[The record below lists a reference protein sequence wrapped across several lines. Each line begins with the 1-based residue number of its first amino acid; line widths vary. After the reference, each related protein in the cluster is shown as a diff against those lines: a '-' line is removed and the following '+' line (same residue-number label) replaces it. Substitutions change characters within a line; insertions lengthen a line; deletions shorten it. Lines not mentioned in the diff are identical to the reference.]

1 MRRTPS
7 LSRCWRHFIAWSPFG
22 RLLRLISVVCLVAL
36 VAACAQRGAY
46 QGSASHSYAPTRYY
60 APPGPPGDPWG
71 PYIREAAGRY
81 GVPEQWVRAVMRQE
95 SGGREQ
101 AISSAGAMGLLQLMP
116 ATYDELRTR
125 YGLGQD
131 PFDPH
136 NNVLAG
142 TAYIRELSD
151 RYGAPGFLAAYNA
164 GPGRLDRYLAGS
176 AGLPDETVNYV
187 AAITPNL
194 GNSVPLSGPL
204 AVYASAGIQ
213 RRGTIAPTIASLAA
227 GCDPDAAYDPDH
239 PCRPLEQIAA
249 APAQETG
256 VGGCD
261 LDAAYDPAHPCR
273 PVARQAVYQEAAS
286 SGCDPDAAYDS
297 GRACPGG
304 SVPQPQPRPAPSS
317 TALGAAVYQG
327 GPSAASEGAWGIQ
340 VGAFSNP
347 DLARAVAES
356 ARAEAPAQLRSAM
369 VSWPPTSLG
378 GSVLYRARLI
388 HLSASAASDACTYLN
403 QRQLPCIVVQPTGS

>member
-1 MRRTPS
+1 MQCPNSSFDRPAARS
-7 LSRCWRHFIAWSPFG
+7 FWK
-22 RLLRLISVVCLVAL
+22 RLLRIAPIVCLVLL

-46 QGSASHSYAPTRYY
+46 QRSASRSYAPTRYY

-71 PYIREAAGRY
+71 PYIREAAGLY

-95 SGGREQ
+95 SGGQEQ
-101 AISSAGAMGLLQLMP
+101 AVSSAGAMGLMQLMP
-116 ATYDELRTR
+116 ATYEELRDR
-125 YGLGQD
+125 YGLGGD

-176 AGLPDETVNYV
+176 SSLPTETVNYV

-194 GNSVPLSGPL
+194 GSSVPLSGPL
-204 AVYASAGIQ
+204 AMYASNQ
-213 RRGTIAPTIASLAA
+213 RSRAVAPTIASLAA

-239 PCRPLEQIAA
+239 PCRPLELAAA
-249 APAQETG
+249 APVRETG

-261 LDAAYDPAHPCR
+261 LDAAYDPVHPCR
-273 PVARQAVYQEAAS
+273 PVARQAVYREAT

-304 SVPQPQPRPAPSS
+304 AITQPPPARVPQP
-317 TALGAAVYQG
+317 V
-327 GPSAASEGAWGIQ
+327 PSAAMAGDWAIQ

-356 ARAEAPAQLRSAM
+356 ARAQAPVQLGSAL

-388 HLSASAASDACTYLN
+388 NLSANAASDACSYLN

>member
-1 MRRTPS
+1 MVR
-7 LSRCWRHFIAWSPFG
+7 SPWG
-22 RLLRLISVVCLVAL
+22 RFLRVAPIFCLVVL
-36 VAACAQRGAY
+36 VAACAQRSAY
-46 QGSASHSYAPTRYY
+46 QRSASRSYAPTRYY
-60 APPGPPGDPWG
+60 APPGPSGDPWG

-95 SGGREQ
+95 SGGQEQ
-101 AISSAGAMGLLQLMP
+101 AVSSAGAMGLMQLMP
-116 ATYDELRTR
+116 ATYEELRDR
-125 YGLGQD
+125 YGLGED

-176 AGLPDETVNYV
+176 SSLPDETVNYV

-194 GNSVPLSGPL
+194 GTSVPLSGPL
-204 AVYASAGIQ
+204 AMYASAGTQ
-213 RRGTIAPTIASLAA
+213 RRRTVAPTIASLAA

-239 PCRPLEQIAA
+239 PCRPLEQAA
-249 APAQETG
+249 VAPARETG

-261 LDAAYDPAHPCR
+261 LDAAYDPSHPCR
-273 PVARQAVYQEAAS
+273 PVAQQAVYRETAS

-304 SVPQPQPRPAPSS
+304 MSPQPRPAPIS
-317 TALGAAVYQG
+317 TAAGGGVYQPAPAAVAG
-327 GPSAASEGAWGIQ
+327 GDWAIQ
-340 VGAFSNP
+340 VGAFSSP

-356 ARAEAPAQLRSAM
+356 ARTQAPAQLRFAV

-378 GSVLYRARLI
+378 GSILYRARLI
-388 HLSASAASDACTYLN
+388 NLSASTASEACSYLN

>member
-1 MRRTPS
+1 M
-7 LSRCWRHFIAWSPFG
+7 
-22 RLLRLISVVCLVAL
+22 CLVLL

-46 QGSASHSYAPTRYY
+46 HGSSSAYAPTRYY
-60 APPGPPGDPWG
+60 APPGPPADPWG

-95 SGGREQ
+95 SGGQQQ
-101 AISSAGAMGLLQLMP
+101 AVSFAGAMGLMQLMP
-116 ATYDELRTR
+116 ATYDELRYH
-125 YGLGQD
+125 YGLGED

-164 GPGRLDRYLAGS
+164 GPGRFDRYLAGT
-176 AGLPDETVNYV
+176 AGLPTETVNYV

-194 GNSVPLSGPL
+194 GDSVPLSGPL
-204 AVYASAGIQ
+204 AMYASASVP
-213 RRGTIAPTIASLAA
+213 RRRTITPTIASLAA
-227 GCDPDAAYDPDH
+227 GCDADAAYDPDH

-249 APAQETG
+249 VPAREAG

-261 LDAAYDPAHPCR
+261 LDAAYDPNHPCR
-273 PVARQAVYQEAAS
+273 PTAQQVIYQEAAS
-286 SGCDPDAAYDS
+286 SPCDPDAAYDS

-304 SVPQPQPRPAPSS
+304 SIPQQKTQPAPVS
-317 TALGAAVYQG
+317 V
-327 GPSAASEGAWGIQ
+327 PSPGSDGAWGIQ

-356 ARAEAPAQLRSAM
+356 ARAQAPGQLRSAV
-369 VSWPPTSLG
+369 VSWPPTSVG

-388 HLSASAASDACTYLN
+388 HLSAGAASDACAYLN
-403 QRQLPCIVVQPTGS
+403 QRQLPCIVVQPAG